1 MGRGLVSKRVKNQKT
16 ENAYSGSSSSSS
28 RATTKKYETVL
39 AKTKGY
45 DSLEKKNKER
55 RGRKKK
61 K

>member
-1 MGRGLVSKRVKNQKT
+1 MGRGLVSKRVKNQET
-16 ENAYSGSSSSSS
+16 ENAYSGS
-28 RATTKKYETVL
+28 RTNTATIKKYETVL

-45 DSLEKKNKER
+45 DNLEKKNKER